1 MSSENQKL
9 RLLLKD
15 CASGFYQQ
23 MYFLGKD
30 VSHCCGNQLIEYG
43 FEKSPSTGLTGTS
56 CYTFEEDS
64 NIIELYGAC
73 AALYTNEDK
82 MVFLRERCR
91 FYQWLPEHKLVAG
104 KWSSDDINT
113 KSAQEIFDSLMPL
126 LRWWVQYEKW
136 IEQKFGPQYREQ
148 CYKDWKRLK
157 SRTPWLS
164 PQKACQWVSEFLDN
178 QSEHVRPK
186 KFA

>member
-56 CYTFEEDS
+56 CYTFINGSQNTNSSQASGLLTTSILKAHRKSSIHSCLYSVGGCNMKSGS
-64 NIIELYGAC
+64 NKNL
-73 AALYTNEDK
+73 ALNTESN
-82 MVFLRERCR
+82 VTRT
-91 FYQWLPEHKLVAG
+91 G
-104 KWSSDDINT
+104 KD
-113 KSAQEIFDSLMPL
+113 
-126 LRWWVQYEKW
+126 
-136 IEQKFGPQYREQ
+136 
-148 CYKDWKRLK
+148 
-157 SRTPWLS
+157 
-164 PQKACQWVSEFLDN
+164 
-178 QSEHVRPK
+178 
-186 KFA
+186 